1 MSAEPIARLRE
12 GIERIDRE
20 LVRLIAERVRL
31 AREVGATKRETSQPT
46 LDHAREA
53 SVVRRAVTLAREAG
67 LTHDE
72 DVRQIFWSLIGL
84 CRRVQMT
91 DA

>member
-1 MSAEPIARLRE
+1 MNGEPIARLRE
-12 GIERIDRE
+12 DIEGIDRE
-20 LVRLIAERVRL
+20 IVRLIAERVRI

-53 SVVRRAVTLAREAG
+53 SVVRGAVTLAREAG
-67 LTHDE
+67 LTQDE
-72 DVRQIFWSLIGL
+72 DVRQIFWSLIGM
-84 CRRVQMT
+84 CRRVQMN